1 MRAPGYG
8 DAMLALVTGGSRGIG
23 AATARKL
30 AAGGWDVTISYRTD
44 ADAAAHVVAS
54 CQSAGVTA
62 AAVRADVADPADID
76 KLFASVGRLDALVIN
91 AGIAGSRSRVD
102 QLTPA
107 RIQQMMAV
115 NVTGALLCAGQ
126 AILCMSTLHGGS
138 GGAIV
143 AVSSAAARLGSA
155 GQYVDYAASKGA
167 IDTMVVGLAAEVAT
181 ESIRVNGVRPGLI
194 HTDIHASGG
203 DPDRVTRL
211 QSVVPMGRGGQPEEV
226 ANAIAWLC
234 SEEASY
240 VTGAILDVSGGR

>member
-1 MRAPGYG
+1 
-8 DAMLALVTGGSRGIG
+8 MLALVTGGSRGIG

-30 AAGGWDVTISYRTD
+30 ATEGWDVTISYRTD
-44 ADAAAHVVAS
+44 AEAAAEVVAS
-54 CQSAGVTA
+54 CKASGVSA
-62 AAVRADVADPADID
+62 AAVRADMAVPADIGR
-76 KLFASVGRLDALVIN
+76 LFASVGRLDALVIN
-91 AGIAGSRSRVD
+91 AGIAGSRARVD
-102 QLTPA
+102 ELTPD

-115 NVTGALLCAGQ
+115 NVTGALLCARE
-126 AILCMSTLHGGS
+126 AVLRMSTLHGGS
-138 GGAIV
+138 GGVVV

-181 ESIRVNGVRPGLI
+181 ESMRVNGVRPGLI

-234 SEEASY
+234 SPEASY

>member
-1 MRAPGYG
+1 
-8 DAMLALVTGGSRGIG
+8 MLALVTGGSRGIG
-23 AATARKL
+23 AATARRL
-30 AAGGWDVTISYRTD
+30 AQGGWDVAISYRAD
-44 ADAAAHVVAS
+44 ADAAADVVAS
-54 CQSAGVTA
+54 CEASGVSAV
-62 AAVRADVADPADID
+62 AVRADMAEPADIGR
-76 KLFASVGRLDALVIN
+76 LFASVGRLDALVIN
-91 AGIAGSRSRVD
+91 AGIAGSRARVD
-102 QLTPA
+102 QLTPD

-115 NVTGALLCAGQ
+115 NVTGALLCARE
-126 AILCMSTLHGGS
+126 AVLCMSTLHGGS
-138 GGAIV
+138 GGVVV

-234 SEEASY
+234 SDEASY